1 MRNNL
6 SLKVGKLKKK
16 WYEKR
21 KLKESKDE
29 LDPVFSLVL
38 MLMNSRPNEAPC

>member
-16 WYEKR
+16 SGMKLKER

-29 LDPVFSLVL
+29 LDPVFFISANV
-38 MLMNSRPNEAPC
+38 NEFAP